1 MADSAK
7 GDGRLVF
14 DCLSAVLLLAVA
26 ILGRCRQGVSAA
38 QRLCWSTTP
47 WFTEARLLAGHQHN
61 KQTFFHVCSQ
71 HQSAAHAAYTCSTYL
86 YHHHPACTLR
96 LTIVP
101 AMIMMCRRLHAKV
114 SC

>member
-38 QRLCWSTTP
+38 QLVLVNHTMVHCG
-47 WFTEARLLAGHQHN
+47 LLA
-61 KQTFFHVCSQ
+61 CW
-71 HQSAAHAAYTCSTYL
+71 AATH
-86 YHHHPACTLR
+86 
-96 LTIVP
+96 
-101 AMIMMCRRLHAKV
+101 
-114 SC
+114 